1 MKKSL
6 LLKSL
11 LLLCAL
17 VVGMSNLW
25 AAEGDILA
33 QLANT
38 AGSGYATRQTKTA
51 DDTYHVAWVLSGSS
65 SGCWGSNSS
74 QKANVKPTAA
84 DLPVVKGVTSNATTD
99 TQYHYFYYATT
110 AVSNVG
116 SVEFTFATTYDTST
130 SCNVYLVMGD
140 DVSAANGDAYTQV
153 ELSNSSTTV
162 QGASISAAGT
172 YTFTFAATQTSA
184 KYYGLVIKVGNS
196 SYKRFAS
203 ASLTFKEGATSSPT
217 KVATP
222 SIIGNTPFYSSSEVS
237 ILCSTADASIQYS
250 TDDGANWTNYTAAFN
265 ITATTTVKAKATK
278 SGLTNSDVASK
289 TFTKVTPMNVA
300 SALTAISA
308 LANNGTIEN
317 QCVRG
322 IVTQVNSYSSNT
334 ISYVISDDV
343 SGSNTLTVYKGKG
356 LHNAN
361 FAAAT
366 DVKLGDDVVIYGTL
380 KKYVKNTTTTPEFD
394 EGNYLLY
401 QVSKDA
407 PTFTLSTSAET
418 LSMGTTETV
427 DVTLTTNTDG
437 AITCESSDDDVATVA
452 LKSAGVYTITG
463 HMAGTATIT
472 IKSAL
477 TANYQPAS
485 ATVAIT
491 VNDTREA
498 AGISFTEDEVEITW
512 GDAFTGQALTNTH
525 SLPVTWSS
533 TNEAVATVNSSGVV
547 SVLKAG
553 STDIKAT
560 FAGNATYKSTV
571 VGYTLTVNKAEAGLS
586 YDQTSFDI
594 MVGDDSFVAPTLN
607 NPNSLTVNYSSSDE
621 NVVLVDENTGEI
633 TYDENTPG
641 SAIITAYFAGN
652 DNYKGGNAKYTIN
665 IIDPTVKGSKYNPYT
680 VAEVIDGT
688 ATGSNIYVRGF
699 IVGEYTG
706 KATNPKTSDFGGNS
720 NFAVAD
726 AFSASPVVGNCIP
739 VELPSSPSSIRTNWG
754 LKDNPSKVGYQVLF
768 KGNAQ
773 SYFSTN
779 GIKGT
784 SEITAVAVPVTV
796 GASKYAAYCSTYALD
811 FSATEVKAYKA
822 KVDGGKVVLTKVDEV
837 PANTGVILYGDAD
850 NYTVPVIASAAAVTE
865 NELIGVTTRT
875 LVEWE
880 TGGDGKYNY
889 ILQNGQFKKAA
900 TGGHLKA
907 NRAYLHTSY
916 DVTSAGARDYL
927 EFSFEGE
934 EETTGVNEVT
944 TTNRTNN
951 TNEFFNLAGQ
961 RVAQPTKGLYIVNG
975 KKVMVK

>member
-1 MKKSL
+1 MKKL
-6 LLKSL
+6 LLNSI

-17 VVGMSNLW
+17 V
-25 AAEGDILA
+25 
-33 QLANT
+33 
-38 AGSGYATRQTKTA
+38 AGSLDGWAENQTLTLTQSALGLTGSYTTSTEKTVGGITFVYTDLMKNSADIQAKASTGEIYNKTA
-51 DDTYHVAWVLSGSS
+51 FPTKILSVAITHSGTARATTIMGSSDGTNWTQVTSGSGSITGNFS
-65 SGCWGSNSS
+65 SNNYKYFKITRGSNAAYWTQIVITYEESAPS
-74 QKANVKPTAA
+74 GTTAA
-84 DLPVVKGVTSNATTD
+84 
-99 TQYHYFYYATT
+99 
-110 AVSNVG
+110 
-116 SVEFTFATTYDTST
+116 
-130 SCNVYLVMGD
+130 
-140 DVSAANGDAYTQV
+140 
-153 ELSNSSTTV
+153 
-162 QGASISAAGT
+162 
-172 YTFTFAATQTSA
+172 
-184 KYYGLVIKVGNS
+184 
-196 SYKRFAS
+196 
-203 ASLTFKEGATSSPT
+203 PT
-217 KVATP
+217 IT
-222 SIIGNTPFYSSSEVS
+222 GNTPFYG
-237 ILCSTADASIQYS
+237 STTATITNAASA
-250 TDDGANWTNYTAAFN
+250 DGANIYYTLNGSDPTTTTSATCFAYIAAFS
-265 ITATTTVKAKATK
+265 IDATTTVKAIAKK
-278 SGLTNSDVASK
+278 STDTNASSVVSK
-289 TFTKVTPMNVA
+289 TFTKVTPMTVDE
-300 SALTAISA
+300 ALTAISA

-322 IVTQVNSYSSNT
+322 IVTEVGSLSSGAIT
-334 ISYVISDDV
+334 YTISDDV
-343 SGSNTLTVYKGKG
+343 AASNSLQIYKGKG

-366 DVKLGDDVVIYGTL
+366 DIKLGDDVVIYGTL

-401 QVSKDA
+401 QVSKTA

-463 HMAGTATIT
+463 RTAGTATIT

-477 TANYQPAS
+477 TNHYQPAS

-491 VNDTREA
+491 VNDTREE
-498 AGISFTEDEVEITW
+498 AGLSFAEDEEEITW
-512 GDAFTGQALTNTH
+512 GDAYTGQALANTH

-533 TNEAVATVNSSGVV
+533 TDETVATVSSSGVV
-547 SVLKAG
+547 DVLKAG
-553 STDIKAT
+553 STEIKAS

-571 VGYTLTVNKAEAGLS
+571 VAYTLTVKKAEAGLS
-586 YDQTSFDI
+586 YDQTEFEI

-607 NPNSLTVNYSSSDE
+607 NPNSLTVTYSSS
-621 NVVLVDENTGEI
+621 NGTVATVDAGTGEI

-641 SAIITAYFAGN
+641 SATITAYFAGN

-665 IIDPTVKGSKYNPYT
+665 IVDPTVKGSKYNPYT
-680 VAEVIDGT
+680 VAEIEGQAT
-688 ATGSNIYVRGF
+688 ATTFGNNIYVTGY
-699 IVGEYTG
+699 IVGSVSSNKCYKETSSLVN
-706 KATNPKTSDFGGNS
+706 TNLLLADTPDISFTEGANVAS
-720 NFAVAD
+720 NTD
-726 AFSASPVVGNCIP
+726 GLIP
-739 VELPSSPSSIRTNWG
+739 VELPTSPSSIRTNWG
-754 LKDNPSKVGYQVLF
+754 IKDNPSKLGYKILI
-768 KGNAQ
+768 KGNAKA
-773 SYFSTN
+773 YFGTN
-779 GIKGT
+779 SIKET

-889 ILQNGQFKKAA
+889 ILQSGQFKKAA

-944 TTNRTNN
+944 TTNRTN
-951 TNEFFNLAGQ
+951 EYFDLQG
-961 RVAQPTKGLYIVNG
+961 RKVAQPTKGLYIVNG
-975 KKVMVK
+975 KKVIIK